1 MGVYVHLLKP
11 PFLKA
16 QSAHFG
22 GKKKWEL
29 FVFTDTCCP
38 RLTPYGSHLSNRDPS
53 HRLTFRWL
61 EAKGWVLPSYALR
74 TNFPF

>member
-22 GKKKWEL
+22 GEKKMGA
-29 FVFTDTCCP
+29 VCVY
-38 RLTPYGSHLSNRDPS
+38 RYM
-53 HRLTFRWL
+53 
-61 EAKGWVLPSYALR
+61 LPSAHTLR
-74 TNFPF
+74 QPPKQQGPVTSPDIQMA